1 MGKVVERPPWAIT
14 ERGRP
19 VQYTEKEVDN
29 VLRLLAANGGK
40 TTRTSKQLEVEGIN
54 ITHDTLDHWRD
65 HAFPHRY
72 MQIRTEFQREISED
86 LAGNLVERALE
97 ADAAT
102 QTYIQKA
109 IDKVD
114 QVDPDHLAKNAL
126 ALANAAGSSVDRAQ
140 LLRNMPTEIVKVD
153 LSESI
158 ATLERLKVVEAQG
171 EVIDA
176 EVVGEEDDA

>member
-1 MGKVVERPPWAIT
+1 MSSEVAQKPPWAIT

-19 VQYTEKEVDN
+19 VHYTEEEVGAI
-29 VLRLLAANGGK
+29 LKLLAANGGK
-40 TTRTSKQLEVEGIN
+40 CSLTSNQLEIEGIN
-54 ITHDTLDHWRD
+54 IDRHTLDHWRD
-65 HAFPHRY
+65 LAFPHRY
-72 MQIRTEFQREISED
+72 MQIRTEIQREISED

-102 QTYIQKA
+102 QTYIEKA

-126 ALANAAGSSVDRAQ
+126 ALANAAGSSVEKAQ
-140 LLRNMPTEIVKVD
+140 LLRNMPTQITKVD
-153 LSESI
+153 LGESI
-158 ATLERLKVVEAQG
+158 GVLERLGVVEKA

-176 EVVGEEDDA
+176 EVVEEEDA